1 LITSEGLSFGLDYAL
16 HCPYVGAGSGEVY
29 LAKVIATDWSDNMWV
44 LLTILAVPLIEIGL
58 FVTIGGAIGLWAT
71 LAWVIA
77 AVALGLVV
85 LKGIAETG
93 SVSLSQDMVEMRD
106 PLSPIAHRAM
116 VALAGGL
123 LILPGFLT
131 DFIGVL
137 LLIPPIRSLILKL
150 VAKRLS
156 RGVVVM
162 RSEVIEGDWR
172 DITPDN
178 TNKPVTPPR
187 D

>member
-1 LITSEGLSFGLDYAL
+1 
-16 HCPYVGAGSGEVY
+16 
-29 LAKVIATDWSDNMWV
+29 MWV

-77 AVALGLVV
+77 AVVLGLVV

-93 SVSLSQDMVEMRD
+93 SVALSADMNEMRD

-131 DFIGVL
+131 DFIGIL
-137 LLIPPIRSLILKL
+137 LLIPPVRSVIMKL

-156 RGVVVM
+156 RGVVVV
-162 RSEVIEGDWR
+162 RSQVIDGDWR
-172 DITPDN
+172 EVTPNDPPGGAA
-178 TNKPVTPPR
+178 KPVIPPADATR
-187 D
+187 H

>member
-1 LITSEGLSFGLDYAL
+1 
-16 HCPYVGAGSGEVY
+16 
-29 LAKVIATDWSDNMWV
+29 MWV
-44 LLTILAVPLIEIGL
+44 LLAILAVPLIEIGL
-58 FVTIGGAIGLWAT
+58 FVTIGGAIGLWPT

-77 AVALGLVV
+77 SVALGLLV

-93 SVSLSQDMVEMRD
+93 SVSLSPDMSEMRD

-131 DFIGVL
+131 DFIGLL
-137 LLIPPIRSLILKL
+137 LLIPPLRSLIMKL

-156 RGVVVM
+156 RGTVIV
-162 RSEVIEGDWR
+162 RSTVIDGDWR
-172 DITPDN
+172 EVAPNDPPGDA
-178 TNKPVTPPR
+178 TNPAIPPTDATR
-187 D
+187 H